1 MPVNVIL
8 SYARKRYIELSYA
21 RKRYIELFPSE
32 VSYGLKGER

>member
-1 MPVNVIL
+1 MPVNAIL